1 MITTRH
7 HIGGRDVLLLPVSAP
22 LVGGLADPS
31 TSNTGKEAKP
41 RPTGCRKPRYRSSTA
56 TVDLTPDIHRR
67 ATLLV
72 TAVDDLFG
80 THRLVEPVLLL

>member
-1 MITTRH
+1 
-7 HIGGRDVLLLPVSAP
+7 LLPVSAP

-56 TVDLTPDIHRR
+56 TVDLTLDIYRR